1 MLPPQSGGGMDH
13 KQEQFF
19 KKFGAEVRR
28 VRLSKGLTLEA
39 MQNHGF
45 SAQHFQKIES
55 GKKAVNLYTAYR
67 ICKAFKMNLSDL
79 FGRV

>member
-1 MLPPQSGGGMDH
+1 MDA
-13 KQEQFF
+13 KQEKYF

-28 VRLSKGLTLEA
+28 IRLAKGLTLEG
-39 MQNHGF
+39 MQAHGF

-67 ICKAFKMNLSDL
+67 IANAFGMSMASFFRGVGN
-79 FGRV
+79 